1 MSHDHDPEMYLRDIN
16 EAAEAIVA
24 YTAGATFEDYERTR
38 LLRSAVE
45 REFTIIGEAVRQL
58 ARHSA
63 ETVEGISDYRDIIG
77 FRIVLTH
84 DYRSV
89 ENDTVWDAIQ
99 TDIPQLIRQTRALL
113 DAFDEAQAG
122 SGGDDAD

>member
-1 MSHDHDPEMYLRDIN
+1 MRPDRDPEMYLRDIN

-24 YTAGATFEDYERTR
+24 YTADTTFEDYERTR

-63 ETVEGISDYRDIIG
+63 GTVESISDYQKIIG

-89 ENDTVWDAIQ
+89 ENDIVWDTIQ

-113 DAFDEAQAG
+113 DAFGEAQAG

>member
-24 YTAGATFEDYERTR
+24 YTADATFEDYERTR

-63 ETVEGISDYRDIIG
+63 ETVEGITDYQEIIG

-84 DYRSV
+84 DYQSV
-89 ENDTVWDAIQ
+89 ENVGVWNTIQ
-99 TDIPQLIRQTRALL
+99 TDIPRLIRQTRALL

-122 SGGDDAD
+122 SGGGNAD

>member
-1 MSHDHDPEMYLRDIN
+1 M
-16 EAAEAIVA
+16 
-24 YTAGATFEDYERTR
+24 
-38 LLRSAVE
+38 LRSAVE

-63 ETVEGISDYRDIIG
+63 GTVESISDYQKIIG

-89 ENDTVWDAIQ
+89 ENDIVWDTIQ

-113 DAFDEAQAG
+113 DAFNEAQAG
-122 SGGDDAD
+122 SEGGNAD